1 MSEDAR
7 VRVEPVCPACD
18 TPVAL
23 TSMLATQR
31 VKCVK
36 CGWEGMTRRSMPA
49 VPEPQTE
56 FLSPSMAVCNRLDA
70 LEAAH
75 EKLAAYIKARPWD
88 AGVALERT
96 WLNAEVHRLDARI
109 DGVLTVPCVGH
120 DRLDTGGLNPGV
132 PFVAPAFGTVE
143 YAAKD
148 GPPVMPPQPQRF
160 TYDEV
165 LAAVCPYC
173 RDGNVSFRLSDSGA
187 WTHLF
192 DVCIGTPASMS
203 RSAKSIECVANDWR
217 RRHPR

>member
-49 VPEPQTE
+49 VPE
-56 FLSPSMAVCNRLDA
+56 
-70 LEAAH
+70 
-75 EKLAAYIKARPWD
+75 AY
-88 AGVALERT
+88 
-96 WLNAEVHRLDARI
+96 
-109 DGVLTVPCVGH
+109 VPTI
-120 DRLDTGGLNPGV
+120 L
-132 PFVAPAFGTVE
+132 
-143 YAAKD
+143 K
-148 GPPVMPPQPQRF
+148 PPVASLF

-165 LAAVCPYC
+165 LAAVCPHCELGIEATYNIYM
-173 RDGNVSFRLSDSGA
+173 DMWGHGTSVVMPGGVSTRVFA
-187 WTHLF
+187 
-192 DVCIGTPASMS
+192 
-203 RSAKSIECVANDWR
+203 CVANDWR